1 MRNPFVIY
9 FLCSFGIQIG
19 YGQQDTTTVGPQ
31 SSVAQDDPSQFL
43 TRVEVINEL
52 QHHKSIDVLNVTTL
66 RSVIA
71 LGKKMTTRLDVP
83 IVYNS
88 TPGTEYAQAG
98 IGDISVRLLGY
109 KLLESKR
116 AAMLAS
122 VEFSFNTAQSPLLG
136 TGKNVISPVLAYS
149 WRMPK
154 RKTIL
159 AFSFQQFYSLWGDE
173 TRRDIQW
180 TKLQVYHIKSWTRN
194 VWTLML
200 PEFYFDHDEGEAS
213 MNIEGYF
220 YYRFTPRF
228 AIWIKGGAGLFGDHP
243 ARYQWTAETGLRYM
257 MLRKHSSH

>member
-1 MRNPFVIY
+1 MLY
-9 FLCSFGIQIG
+9 STLH
-19 YGQQDTTTVGPQ
+19 TVSRILPQSDQQ

-71 LGKKMTTRLDVP
+71 LGKKMTTRFDVP

-88 TPGTEYAQAG
+88 TPGTEYAQYG
-98 IGDISVRLLGY
+98 NRRYFSTPCLGTGCWNPN
-109 KLLESKR
+109 ESG
-116 AAMLAS
+116 MLAS

-149 WRMPK
+149 WRIPK
-154 RKTIL
+154 SKTIL

-180 TKLQVYHIKSWTRN
+180 TKL
-194 VWTLML
+194 
-200 PEFYFDHDEGEAS
+200 P
-213 MNIEGYF
+213 
-220 YYRFTPRF
+220 
-228 AIWIKGGAGLFGDHP
+228 GL
-243 ARYQWTAETGLRYM
+243 
-257 MLRKHSSH
+257 SH